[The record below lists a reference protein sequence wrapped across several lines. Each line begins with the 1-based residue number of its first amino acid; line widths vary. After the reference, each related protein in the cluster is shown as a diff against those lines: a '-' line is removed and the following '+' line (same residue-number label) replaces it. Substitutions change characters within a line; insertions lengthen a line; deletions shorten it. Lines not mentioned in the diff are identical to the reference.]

1 MNAITSHPKLV
12 TFGIGLGI
20 TFLIGTAI
28 VMVDHQSFAL
38 ADNVQQNQI
47 GFVP

>member
-28 VMVDHQSFAL
+28 VMLDHDAFARGI
-38 ADNVQQNQI
+38 NQQNTA
-47 GFVP
+47 GD